1 MKTRISRILCYF
13 IWVIWLFDRGGEK
26 ISYEICRDGATG
38 NFLLVMTTASGQ
50 KRIERLERPTDVIE
64 RSSEQM
70 RRLQEDG
77 WKVG

>member
-1 MKTRISRILCYF
+1 M
-13 IWVIWLFDRGGEK
+13 IWLFDRDGEK
-26 ISYEICRDGATG
+26 IVYEICRDDEG
-38 NFLLVMTTASGQ
+38 FLLVLTSETGQ
-50 KRIERLERPTDVIE
+50 KRVERIAHPTEVIE

>member
-1 MKTRISRILCYF
+1 M
-13 IWVIWLFDRGGEK
+13 IWLFDRAGEK
-26 ISYEICRDGATG
+26 MVYEISRDDEG
-38 NFLLVMTTASGQ
+38 FLIVITSETTGQ
-50 KRIERLERPTDVIE
+50 KRVERIAHPTEVIE

>member
-1 MKTRISRILCYF
+1 M
-13 IWVIWLFDRGGEK
+13 IWLFDRGGEK
-26 ISYEICRDGATG
+26 IAYEISRDDEG
-38 NFLLVMTTASGQ
+38 FLLVLTSATGQ
-50 KRIERLERPTDVIE
+50 KRVERIEHPTEVIE

>member
-1 MKTRISRILCYF
+1 M
-13 IWVIWLFDRGGEK
+13 IWLFDRGGEK
-26 ISYEICRDGATG
+26 ISYEISRDGATG
-38 NFLLVMTTASGQ
+38 KFLLVMTASNGD
-50 KRIERLERPTDVIE
+50 KRVERIEDPTAVIE